1 MALNSHTVAFFSMEV
16 ALGPDLPTYAGGLG
30 VLAGDMLRSAADH
43 GAPVVGVS
51 LLHRKGYF
59 RQRLDEMG
67 NQSEEPEAWDPEN
80 FLELMKPVVSVVVEG
95 RAVQVRAWRFL
106 VRGISGSAVP
116 VYLLDTDLPSN
127 DSRDRRLTDHLYGG
141 DDRYRLGQEVVLGAG
156 GVSILPALGHG
167 QIGVYHMNEGHSALL
182 ALALLER
189 RLEGRG
195 VTSADTEDMEAVR
208 RKCVFTTHTPV
219 PAGQDQYPMDLVRQ
233 VLGEEWARAIV
244 STACCSDDTLNM
256 TYLALRCSHYINGV
270 AMHHGEVS
278 QGMFPRYPVRAI
290 TNGVH
295 AVTWTA
301 TPFLEL
307 YDRHMPEWR
316 FDNLYLRYA
325 VGIALE
331 EIRQA
336 HARSKSELFAEIKKQ
351 TATQLDEKVFTIGFA
366 RRATAY
372 KRADLLFADLDRLK
386 RIADGVGPI
395 QVVYG
400 GKAHPRDE
408 GGKAQIRRVFEA
420 AQVLRDHVRIVYIE
434 NYDMRWARLICPGVD
449 LWLNT
454 PQRPQEASGTSG
466 MKAAL
471 NGVPSLSILDGWWVE
486 GHVEGVTGWSI
497 GHGPDLPEDASVEI
511 ASLYDKLDNVVLPM
525 FYGRPDAFARVMRY
539 AIAINGSFF
548 NTQRMCSQYMAN
560 AYRLDTGEWA

>member
-1 MALNSHTVAFFSMEV
+1 MALGSPTVAFFSMEV
-16 ALGPDLPTYAGGLG
+16 ALSPDMPTYAGGLG

-59 RQRLDEMG
+59 RQRLDERG
-67 NQSEEPEAWDPEN
+67 NQSEEPEEWIPEK
-80 FLELMKPVVSVVVEG
+80 FLEPMKPTVSVVVEG
-95 RAVQVRAWRFL
+95 RPVQVRAWRFL
-106 VRGISGSAVP
+106 VRGMSDGVVP
-116 VYLLDTDLPSN
+116 VYLLDTAMPSN
-127 DSRDRRLTDHLYGG
+127 DPRDEALTDHLYGG
-141 DDRYRLGQEVVLGAG
+141 DARYRLAQEIVLGIG
-156 GVSILPALGHG
+156 GVSILPELGHG
-167 QIGVYHMNEGHSALL
+167 HIGVYHMNEGHSALL

-195 VTSADTEDMEAVR
+195 ATSADAEDMEAVR

-219 PAGQDQYPMDLVRQ
+219 PAGQDQYPMDLVRR
-233 VLGEEWARAIV
+233 VLGEERAKTIV
-244 STACCSDDTLNM
+244 GTASCSDDTLNM
-256 TYLALRCSHYINGV
+256 TYLALRCSRYINGV

-301 TPFLEL
+301 PAFAEL

-325 VGIALE
+325 VGIALD

-336 HARSKSELFAEIKKQ
+336 HARTKRELIAEIGRH
-351 TATQLDEKVFTIGFA
+351 TGVQLEERVFTIGFA
-366 RRATAY
+366 RRATSY
-372 KRADLLFADLDRLK
+372 KRADLLFSDLERLR
-386 RIADGVGPI
+386 RIAGRVGPL
-395 QVVYG
+395 QAVYG

-408 GGKAQIRRVFEA
+408 GGKAQIRRVFDA
-420 AQVLRDHVRIVYIE
+420 AQALKDHVRTVYVE
-434 NYDMRWARLICPGVD
+434 NYDVRWARLICPGVD

-486 GHVEGVTGWSI
+486 GHVEGVTGWAI
-497 GHGPDLPEDASVEI
+497 GHGPELPEDASVES
-511 ASLYDKLDNVVLPM
+511 ASLYEKLDTVILPM

-548 NTQRMCSQYMAN
+548 NTQRTCSQYMAN
-560 AYRLDTGEWA
+560 AYRLDSEEWA

>member
-16 ALGPDLPTYAGGLG
+16 ALSADMPTYAGGLG

-51 LLHRKGYF
+51 LLHRNGYF
-59 RQRLDEMG
+59 RQRLDERG
-67 NQSEEPEAWDPEN
+67 NQTEEPEEWAPEN
-80 FLELMKPVVSVVVEG
+80 VLELMKPTVTVVVEG
-95 RAVQVRAWRFL
+95 RPVQVRAWRFL
-106 VRGISGSAVP
+106 VRGISGSVVP
-116 VYLLDTDLPSN
+116 VYLLDTAIPSN
-127 DSRDRRLTDHLYGG
+127 DPRDRALTDHLYGG
-141 DDRYRLGQEVVLGAG
+141 DERYRLAQEIVLGIG

-167 QIGVYHMNEGHSALL
+167 HIGVYHMNEGHSALL
-182 ALALLER
+182 ALTLLER
-189 RLEGRG
+189 RVEGRA
-195 VTSADTEDMEAVR
+195 VASAGAEDMEAVR

-219 PAGQDQYPMDLVRQ
+219 PAGQDQYPMDLVRRM
-233 VLGEEWARAIV
+233 LGEERAKAIV

-256 TYLALRCSHYINGV
+256 TFLALRCSRYINGV

-301 TPFLEL
+301 PGFVDL

-325 VGIALE
+325 VGIAFE

-336 HARSKSELFAEIKKQ
+336 HARSKRELLAEIGTK
-351 TATQLDEKVFTIGFA
+351 TGARLDENVFTIGFA

-372 KRADLLFADLDRLK
+372 KRADLLFSDLERLK
-386 RIADGVGPI
+386 RIAGRVGPL

-408 GGKAQIRRVFEA
+408 GGKALIRRVFEA
-420 AQVLRDHVRIVYIE
+420 AQALRGSVPIVYLE
-434 NYDMRWARLICPGVD
+434 NYDMRWARLVCSGVD

-486 GHVEGVTGWSI
+486 GHVEGVTGWAI

-511 ASLYDKLDNVVLPM
+511 ASLYDKLDTVILPM

-548 NTQRMCSQYMAN
+548 NTQRTCSQYMAN
-560 AYRLDTGEWA
+560 AYRLESEEWA

>member
-1 MALNSHTVAFFSMEV
+1 MALGSPAVAFFSMEV
-16 ALGPDLPTYAGGLG
+16 ALSPDMPTYAGGLG
-30 VLAGDMLRSAADH
+30 GLAGDMLRSAADH
-43 GAPVVGVS
+43 SAPVVGVS

-59 RQRLDEMG
+59 RQRLDEGG
-67 NQSEEPEAWDPEN
+67 NQSEEPEEWVPESV
-80 FLELMKPVVSVVVEG
+80 LEPMKPTVSIEVEG
-95 RAVQVRAWRFL
+95 RPVQVRAWRYL
-106 VRGISGSAVP
+106 VRGIADSVVP
-116 VYLLDTDLPSN
+116 VYLLDTAIPSN
-127 DSRDRRLTDHLYGG
+127 DPRDRALTDHLYGG
-141 DDRYRLGQEVVLGAG
+141 DERYRLGQEIVLGIG

-167 QIGVYHMNEGHSALL
+167 HVEVYHMNEGHSALL

-195 VTSADTEDMEAVR
+195 VTSASAEDMEAIR

-219 PAGQDQYPMDLVRQ
+219 PAGQDQYPMELVRQ
-233 VLGEEWARAIV
+233 ALGEEWAKAIV
-244 STACCSDDTLNM
+244 STACCSDGTLNM
-256 TYLALRCSHYINGV
+256 TFLALRCSRYINGV

-295 AVTWTA
+295 AVGWTA
-301 TPFLEL
+301 PAFVEL

-325 VGIALE
+325 VGIGLE
-331 EIRQA
+331 EIREA
-336 HARSKSELFAEIKKQ
+336 HARSKRDLLAQLGRQ
-351 TATQLDEKVFTIGFA
+351 TGVRLDEKAFTIGFA

-372 KRADLLFADLDRLK
+372 KRADLLFSDLERLK
-386 RIADGVGPI
+386 RIAGRVGPL

-400 GKAHPRDE
+400 GKAHPQDE

-420 AQVLRDHVRIVYIE
+420 ARALRDHVKIVYVE
-434 NYDMRWARLICPGVD
+434 NYDMRWARLICPGAD

-486 GHVEGVTGWSI
+486 GHVEGVTGWAI
-497 GHGPDLPEDASVEI
+497 GHGPDLPEDASVEA
-511 ASLYDKLDNVVLPM
+511 ASLYDKLETVILPM
-525 FYGRPDAFARVMRY
+525 FFGRPEAFARVMRY
-539 AIAINGSFF
+539 SIAINGSFF

-560 AYRLDTGEWA
+560 AYRIESGEWD

>member
-1 MALNSHTVAFFSMEV
+1 MASNSHAVAFFSMEV
-16 ALGPDLPTYAGGLG
+16 ALAPDLPTYAGGLG
-30 VLAGDMLRSAADH
+30 ILAGDMLRSAADH
-43 GAPVVGVS
+43 GAPVVGIS

-59 RQRLDEMG
+59 RQRLDDRG
-67 NQSEEPEAWDPEN
+67 NQSEEPEEWAPEN
-80 FLELMKPVVSVVVEG
+80 FLELMKPTVSVLVAG
-95 RAVQVRAWRFL
+95 RPVQVRAWRFL
-106 VRGISGSAVP
+106 VRGISGSVVP
-116 VYLLDTDLPSN
+116 VYLLDTDLSVN
-127 DSRDRRLTDHLYGG
+127 DPRDRALTDHLYGG
-141 DDRYRLGQEVVLGAG
+141 DAEYRLGQEIVLGAG
-156 GVSILPALGHG
+156 GVAILPALGHG
-167 QIGVYHMNEGHSALL
+167 HIGVYHMNEGHSALL

-195 VTSADTEDMEAVR
+195 MTSIDAEDMDAVR

-219 PAGQDQYPMDLVRQ
+219 PAGQDQYPMDLVGR
-233 VLGEEWARAIV
+233 VLGEEWAKVIA
-244 STACCSDDTLNM
+244 STACCSDTTLNM

-295 AVTWTA
+295 AVTWMSP
-301 TPFLEL
+301 PFVEL

-316 FDNLYLRYA
+316 VDNLYLRYA
-325 VGIALE
+325 LGIALD

-336 HARSKSELFAEIKKQ
+336 HAQAKGELLAEIARR
-351 TATQLDEKVFTIGFA
+351 TGAQLDPKAFTIGFA

-372 KRADLLFADLDRLK
+372 KRADLLFSDLDRLK
-386 RIADGVGPI
+386 QIAGRVGRF

-400 GKAHPRDE
+400 GKAHPRDD
-408 GGKAQIRRVFEA
+408 GGKAMIRGVFEA
-420 AQVLRDHVRIVYIE
+420 ARTLSDHVRIVYIE
-434 NYDMRWARLICPGVD
+434 NYDMRWAQLICPGVD

-486 GHVEGVTGWSI
+486 GHVEGVTGWAI
-497 GHGPDLPEDASVEI
+497 GHGPEIPEDPSVEI
-511 ASLYDKLDNVVLPM
+511 ASLYDKLETVILPM
-525 FYGRPDAFARVMRY
+525 FYGRSDAYARVMRY

-560 AYRLDTGEWA
+560 AYRLESEEWD

>member
-1 MALNSHTVAFFSMEV
+1 MTLNEHTVAFFSMEV
-16 ALGPDLPTYAGGLG
+16 ALSPDMPTYAGGLG

-59 RQRLDEMG
+59 RQRLDEHG
-67 NQSEEPEAWDPEN
+67 NQFEEPEEWVPES
-80 FLELMKPVVSVVVEG
+80 FLELMKPTVSVVVEG
-95 RAVQVRAWRFL
+95 RPVHVRAWRFL
-106 VRGISGSAVP
+106 VRGISDGVVP
-116 VYLLDTDLPSN
+116 VYLLDTDIPAN
-127 DSRDRRLTDHLYGG
+127 DPRDRALTDSLYGG
-141 DDRYRLGQEVVLGAG
+141 DDRYRLGQEIVLGIG
-156 GVSILPALGHG
+156 GVSILPGLGHG
-167 QIGVYHMNEGHSALL
+167 RIGVYHMNEGHSALL

-195 VTSADTEDMEAVR
+195 VASAGAEDMDAIR

-219 PAGQDQYPMDLVRQ
+219 PAGQDQYPMELVGR
-233 VLGEEWARAIV
+233 VLGEEWAKTIV
-244 STACCSDDTLNM
+244 STACCSDGTLNM
-256 TYLALRCSHYINGV
+256 TFLALRCSHYINGV

-295 AVTWTA
+295 AVSWTA
-301 TPFLEL
+301 PAFLEL

-316 FDNLYLRYA
+316 SDNLYLRYA
-325 VGIALE
+325 VGIGLE
-331 EIRQA
+331 EIGVA
-336 HARSKSELFAEIKKQ
+336 HVRSKRELLAELG
-351 TATQLDEKVFTIGFA
+351 TRTGVRLDERAFTIGFA

-372 KRADLLFADLDRLK
+372 KRADLLFSDIERLR
-386 RIADGVGPI
+386 RIASRVGPL

-420 AQVLRDHVRIVYIE
+420 ARALRDHVKIVYVE
-434 NYDMRWARLICPGVD
+434 NYDMRWARLICPGTD

-486 GHVEGVTGWSI
+486 GHVEGVTGWAV
-497 GHGPDLPEDASVEI
+497 GHGPDLPEDASIEA
-511 ASLYDKLDNVVLPM
+511 ASLYDKLETVILPM
-525 FYGRPDAFARVMRY
+525 FYGRPEAFARVMRHS
-539 AIAINGSFF
+539 IAINGSFF

-560 AYRLDTGEWA
+560 AYRMEGGEWD